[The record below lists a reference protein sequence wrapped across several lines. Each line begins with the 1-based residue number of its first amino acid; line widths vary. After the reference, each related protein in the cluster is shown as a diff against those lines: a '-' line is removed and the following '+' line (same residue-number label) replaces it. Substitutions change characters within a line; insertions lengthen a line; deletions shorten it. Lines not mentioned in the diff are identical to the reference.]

1 MWCFL
6 YIWMSSSN
14 INERVCGGERRG
26 GAILPCTPTGIG
38 FKQINVYANL
48 KLGQTLSGNA

>member
-6 YIWMSSSN
+6 YIWMSLSN
-14 INERVCGGERRG
+14 INERVCGEERRG